1 MWTIFLRCLSSC
13 PVKAG
18 SVQEGGEG
26 RKGAE
31 QEELE
36 GAGGATA
43 ATAAREGMGESLSAG
58 LKQLTTGCS
67 ALFCLVV
74 VSSAATKNGG

>member
-26 RKGAE
+26 RAEAE
-31 QEELE
+31 QEELM

-43 ATAAREGMGESLSAG
+43 ATAAREGIGESLNAG
-58 LKQLTTGCS
+58 LKQLIDCPS
-67 ALFCLVV
+67 LFCLVV
-74 VSSAATKNGG
+74 SSPAATKNSG

>member
-36 GAGGATA
+36 GAGGGTA
-43 ATAAREGMGESLSAG
+43 ATAAREGMGESLNAG
-58 LKQLTTGCS
+58 LKQLTGCS
-67 ALFCLVV
+67 SLFCLVV
-74 VSSAATKNGG
+74 FSSAATKKGG